1 MRRSTPIAL
10 LAATAAAVLAF
21 ATPAQA
27 GGRPFEATLLGA
39 NETPSPTDPAGSG
52 DPNGSGTANITVN
65 TGTGTVCYE
74 ITVANLDPVIL
85 GHIHEA
91 PAGSAGPVR
100 VDFSLTQSDFVDGTA
115 SGCVLDVDRALAK
128 EIAKDS
134 DSYYVNIHTTA
145 FPAGAL
151 RGQL

>member
-1 MRRSTPIAL
+1 MRRSAPLAL
-10 LAATAAAVLAF
+10 LAAATAVALSFAA
-21 ATPAQA
+21 PANA
-27 GGRPFEATLLGA
+27 GGQPFEATLLGA
-39 NETPSPTDPAGSG
+39 NETPSPTDPAGNG
-52 DPNGSGTANITVN
+52 DPDGSGTADVTINR
-65 TGTGTVCYE
+65 GTGEVCFE
-74 ITVANLDPVIL
+74 ITVANLDSVIL

-100 VDFSLTQSDFVDGTA
+100 VDFALTQADFVDGTA
-115 SGCVLDVDRALAK
+115 TGCVVVDRALAK

-134 DSYYVNIHTTA
+134 DGYYVNVHTTA